1 MVLKFCLIPMAL
13 HNVLTKFPVNL
24 GSLLDMMHLGVLY
37 QGKRYWRYGSATPSP
52 VISLLHGMN
61 LIALEHPWST
71 MVRMVSYPLDLGR
84 SVIKSMDTYWK
95 GPSSVGVLKWC
106 KGA

>member
-13 HNVLTKFPVNL
+13 HSVLTKFPMNL
-24 GSLLDMMHLGVLY
+24 GSMLDIMCLGMPY
-37 QGKRYWRYGSATPSP
+37 QGKRCWRYSSATPP

-61 LIALEHPWST
+61 LVALKHPWST
-71 MVRMVSYPLDLGR
+71 MVRMVSYPLDSGR
-84 SVIKSMDTYWK
+84 SMDTYWK
-95 GPSSVGVLKWC
+95 GPSSVRVLKWY